1 MNQHSTLKPQPSL
14 LERAAQIYDF
24 AAQVRPPALPERP
37 ATAPRPAS
45 RAEAFV
51 AEAAQAPAAPA
62 GLEELGGDTVLLL
75 DKPVAPAPAA
85 AVKRPLPR
93 PASAKRGTVDR
104 EGLEKAGFILPDAP
118 VTGLAEE
125 FRIVKRQLLLGA
137 RGEGAIDVGKR
148 QLILACSANPDE
160 GKTFCA
166 INLALSLAGEKD
178 VEVLLVDG
186 DFVKPEILS
195 TLGLEG
201 GPGLID
207 AISDPAAD
215 PNAFVI
221 ETDIEGLSVLP
232 AGRHANDVTE
242 LLASSR
248 TFEVIATL
256 IANYPNRIIILDSPP
271 ALMASPASVLATHV
285 GQVMM
290 VVRADET
297 PEADLR
303 EALGLLSGCDNVSLL
318 LNGTALAASS
328 RRFGSY
334 YGYGQ

>member
-1 MNQHSTLKPQPSL
+1 MNQHSALKPSASL
-14 LERAAQIYDF
+14 LERAAAIYDF
-24 AAQVRPPALPERP
+24 GAQMRAPVLPEPKAPPAPEP
-37 ATAPRPAS
+37 V
-45 RAEAFV
+45 EAV
-51 AEAAQAPAAPA
+51 EAD
-62 GLEELGGDTVLLL
+62 EEGSTILLL
-75 DKPVAPAPAA
+75 DRAVEAPALVAAPRRKRAGGRRA
-85 AVKRPLPR
+85 AVSRDQLQ
-93 PASAKRGTVDR
+93 
-104 EGLEKAGFILPDAP
+104 EAGYIVPDGP

-125 FRIVKRQLLLGA
+125 FRIIKRQLLLGA
-137 RGEGAIDVGKR
+137 AGEGSTAADKR
-148 QLILACSANPDE
+148 RLILACSANPDE

-195 TLGLEG
+195 TLGIEG
-201 GPGLID
+201 GAGLID
-207 AISDPAAD
+207 AICDPAAD
-215 PNAFVI
+215 PNDYVI
-221 ETDIEGLSVLP
+221 ETDVEGLAVLP
-232 AGRHANDVTE
+232 PGRHANDVTE

-248 TFEVIATL
+248 TKDVFAALT
-256 IANYPNRIIILDSPP
+256 ANYPNRIIILDSPP

-303 EALGLLSGCDNVSLL
+303 EAIALLSGCDTVSLL
-318 LNGTALAASS
+318 LNGAAPAASS